1 MYRLKETGFSLRRR
15 ENVMGKAK
23 QVRKKKKAK

>member
-1 MYRLKETGFSLRRR
+1 LKDTGFFIRRR
-15 ENVMGKAK
+15 ENVLGKAK